1 MSYFVLTSDCTFRV
15 PQGTDVDMLRELLA
29 GYTFGTLFP
38 FDFHS
43 SMCEIATGAVLCE
56 GEICPQDTSVLTV
69 TEDGIRIVGADPA
82 ATVRGFITMLEKIEY
97 DRVSDAF
104 RIPCGKYTETPK
116 MAFRAVHL
124 CLFPE
129 TSLQFVKKCIRACG
143 VAKYSHI
150 VLEFWGMLKLDC
162 MAELAWPFAHTKDE
176 IRPLIAEAKALGME
190 IIPMFNHLGHASANR
205 EMYGKHVVLDQN
217 PKLSYL
223 FTMHGWEWNFES
235 EDVYALLAQVRRE
248 LIELCGEGSYFHLGC
263 DEAYS
268 LGYGENRGEALC
280 RYLNRMAA
288 ELREQGRRA
297 IIWGD
302 MLLLRR
308 DYADEPQKYSCNM
321 ENEQIYRSL
330 MSGLDKDILIADWQ
344 YHLTCD
350 VWKSSV
356 ALRDAGFDVIC
367 CPWDNPANVH
377 AAITNVREQGL
388 FGMMHT
394 TWHTLAKGL
403 PVMLYAG
410 RTAYSNDAEIH
421 RKELRFFAAEV
432 VRRVMPANGIYED
445 AGWSEKVVGPG
456 L

>member
-1 MSYFVLTSDCTFRV
+1 MV
-15 PQGTDVDMLRELLA
+15 
-29 GYTFGTLFP
+29 
-38 FDFHS
+38 
-43 SMCEIATGAVLCE
+43 I
-56 GEICPQDTSVLTV
+56 
-69 TEDGIRIVGADPA
+69 
-82 ATVRGFITMLEKIEY
+82 
-97 DRVSDAF
+97 
-104 RIPCGKYTETPK
+104 
-116 MAFRAVHL
+116 
-124 CLFPE
+124 
-129 TSLQFVKKCIRACG
+129 
-143 VAKYSHI
+143 
-150 VLEFWGMLKLDC
+150 EFWGMLKYDC
-162 MAELAWPFAHTKDE
+162 LKELAWPHAFTKE
-176 IRPLIAEAKALGME
+176 QAKELMNECRGLGIAP
-190 IIPMFNHLGHASANR
+190 IPMFNMFGHATASR
-205 EMYGKHVVLDQN
+205 VRYGKHVVLEQN
-217 PKLSYL
+217 PKLQHL
-223 FTMHGWEWNFES
+223 FTPDGWAWNIES
-235 EDVYALLAQVRRE
+235 AEVRE
-248 LIELCGEGSYFHLGC
+248 LLKNVRAELYELFGEGEYMHIGC

-394 TWHTLAKGL
+394 TWHTLAKGF

-410 RTAYSNDAEIH
+410 RTAYGNDAEIH